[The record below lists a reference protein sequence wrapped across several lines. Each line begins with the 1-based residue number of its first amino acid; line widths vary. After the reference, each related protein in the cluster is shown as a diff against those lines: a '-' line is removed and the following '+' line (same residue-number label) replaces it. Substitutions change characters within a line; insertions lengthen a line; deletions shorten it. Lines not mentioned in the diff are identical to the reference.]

1 MCMRQQGGE
10 RCRTKNLLCT
20 GLCERI
26 NLVSA
31 ACEGGYSFQGG
42 VSAFCLVLASLASP
56 HQLH

>member
-20 GLCERI
+20 RLCEYI

-31 ACEGGYSFQGG
+31 ACEGDMHFMGG